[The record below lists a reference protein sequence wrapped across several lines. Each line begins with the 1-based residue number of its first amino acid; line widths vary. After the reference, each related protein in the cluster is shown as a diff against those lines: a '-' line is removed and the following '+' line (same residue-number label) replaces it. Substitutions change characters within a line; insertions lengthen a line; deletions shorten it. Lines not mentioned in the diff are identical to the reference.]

1 MSLTHAQRVCRLYR
15 HSLRNLL
22 SWTIDRDVFN
32 LHSRQLRDRF
42 RANASEKD
50 PSRVMKLLREGEAE
64 FAENKHPD
72 PYIPPVNPGGS
83 KWQRNIPPPITDEKH
98 FVEWE

>member
-1 MSLTHAQRVCRLYR
+1 MECDAARCSLL
-15 HSLRNLL
+15 NE
-22 SWTIDRDVFN
+22 FP
-32 LHSRQLRDRF
+32 DRF

-72 PYIPPVNPGGS
+72 PYI
-83 KWQRNIPPPITDEKH
+83 RTA
-98 FVEWE
+98 